1 MIPALVALT
10 FAPVPDAA
18 DTVRVA
24 LPLPA
29 PLAAGFA
36 APGSRVDVVFPAAD
50 PKARVAIEGAK
61 VVALDSTAA
70 NGKTVRTVT
79 VELSAKQAEAVAP
92 LLRAKEEPLVW
103 VRELATDKGS
113 TLAALPKGFTL
124 LAVDLKEP
132 AAGGF
137 VGPGSRVDVSAPDGK
152 RAKLALENL
161 LVFAVNT
168 ENTGPTTYALLVAL
182 PDAERAAALFRAPT
196 ELSLVLKKP
205 EK

>member
-70 NGKTVRTVT
+70 NGKTVHTVT

-92 LLRAKEEPLVW
+92 LLRAKAEPLVW
-103 VRELATDKGS
+103 ARELVTTNGKP
-113 TLAALPKGFTL
+113 LAALPKGFTL
-124 LAVDLKEP
+124 LATELKAP

-137 VGPGSRVDVSAPDGK
+137 VLPGSRVDVVARDGRRLK
-152 RAKLALENL
+152 VAFANL
-161 LVFAVNT
+161 LVFAVNG
-168 ENTGPTTYALLVAL
+168 ENTGPTTYALAVPL
-182 PDAERAAALFRAPT
+182 PDAERAAALFRKPA